1 MQPELWKKI
10 QDICDKLSKV
20 TYENLTKIIRLEATG
35 SSSAA
40 QKLDDSFQNDVDAW
54 MQMAIVK
61 EALGRTPDAHNAI
74 RQAYQ
79 INANAAAEK
88 LRSSE
93 ELQRIAA
100 PLFRRR

>member
-1 MQPELWKKI
+1 MKQALGKMPG
-10 QDICDKLSKV
+10 
-20 TYENLTKIIRLEATG
+20 NLDPRLKREMAFILAEGGLYAEAETCLNDYLRTA
-35 SSSAA
+35 S
-40 QKLDDSFQNDVDAW
+40 NDVDAW

>member
-1 MQPELWKKI
+1 MATI
-10 QDICDKLSKV
+10 LSDGGL
-20 TYENLTKIIRLEATG
+20 NAEAEACLNDYLRTAG
-35 SSSAA
+35 
-40 QKLDDSFQNDVDAW
+40 NDVDAW
-54 MQMAIVK
+54 LQLAIVK
-61 EALGRTPDAHNAI
+61 DALGKTQDAYNAI